1 MSYKLLYCLLL
12 KSPVV
17 TGLPFNTQNH
27 LSVLILLS
35 LATRVE
41 PATHFNKANSPLQGD
56 KQSTEPN
63 KLCHVSSSALFS
75 CSEEETFS
83 FNLLQLLRLWS
94 FCFNL
99 YYTLSRFCV
108 CATSPV
114 GCSMYFQSFCCA
126 FILHTGLTE
135 SICYTLTQISPN
147 DIRSWFLFS
156 LHCTENVSFE
166 GKCFHMNTRTR
177 RTLKPLSCH

>member
-27 LSVLILLS
+27 LSILILLS
-35 LATRVE
+35 LATRLE

-63 KLCHVSSSALFS
+63 KLCHVSS
-75 CSEEETFS
+75 CSEEEMFS
-83 FNLLQLLRLWS
+83 FNLLQLLRLWC

-99 YYTLSRFCV
+99 YYTLLSLFVCV

-114 GCSMYFQSFCCA
+114 ECSMYFQSFCCA
-126 FILHTGLTE
+126 FIIHTGLME

-147 DIRSWFLFS
+147 DIRSWFSFS
-156 LHCTENVSFE
+156 LHCTENVYSE
-166 GKCFHMNTRTR
+166 GKCFNMNIRTR
-177 RTLKPLSCH
+177 RTLKPLPATK